1 MKKLFFYALIS
12 FIASNNIYSQKT
24 NLSYNL
30 KIPDSIYDKLEKFY
44 LNEGENVNSHI
55 NVYNLSSKT
64 VNFGNKSGVY
74 TFNLT
79 GAHFPRRL
87 FIFSNNKVFIFKSKG
102 AFDSLGVLQEFID
115 CVKLLEIT
123 ESDRIKYLK
132 IICKYLQEEL
142 GQTYGAEITPAT
154 SSNREIR

>member
-1 MKKLFFYALIS
+1 MKKFFFYVLIS
-12 FIASNNIYSQKT
+12 FLASTNIYSQKR

-30 KIPDSIYDKLEKFY
+30 KIPDSIYKKLENFY
-44 LNEGENVNSHI
+44 INERGNVNSHI
-55 NVYNLSSKT
+55 NVYNLTSKT
-64 VNFGNKSGVY
+64 VNFDYKSGVY
-74 TFNLT
+74 AFNLS
-79 GAHFPRRL
+79 GPHFPRK
-87 FIFSNNKVFIFKSKG
+87 IFVFYNNKAFIFKSVG

-142 GQTYGAEITPAT
+142 GQTYGSEITP
-154 SSNREIR
+154 N

>member
-12 FIASNNIYSQKT
+12 FITSNNIYSQKT

-30 KIPDSIYDKLEKFY
+30 KIPDSIYNKLEKFY
-44 LNEGENVNSHI
+44 IEERGEEVKSHI
-55 NVYNLSSKT
+55 NVYNLTSKE
-64 VNFGNKSGVY
+64 VHFDYKSGVY
-74 TFNLT
+74 SFNLT
-79 GAHFPRRL
+79 GAHFPRRI
-87 FIFSNNKVFIFKSKG
+87 FIFYKNKVFIFKSKG

-123 ESDRIKYLK
+123 ERDSIKYLK

-142 GQTYGAEITPAT
+142 GQTYGAEITP
-154 SSNREIR
+154 N